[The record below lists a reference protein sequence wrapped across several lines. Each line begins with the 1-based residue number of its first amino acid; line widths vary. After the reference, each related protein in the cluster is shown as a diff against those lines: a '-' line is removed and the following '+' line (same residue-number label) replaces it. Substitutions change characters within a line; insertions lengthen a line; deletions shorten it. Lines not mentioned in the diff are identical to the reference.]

1 MIKKLLIALLAIEL
15 FLVTPLQLSP
25 QPVHAESSPEFGY
38 SIPFDLYGILS
49 EPHRF
54 AVKQVKEPGAKGRL
68 ETYEKTETGEYVLRN
83 TYDVTYRKDGPKAIY
98 GDLKSPGGPVI
109 RYIYRTTRTGMGG
122 RNKAGKAFGAFK
134 VSYPLPYDA
143 LPYQQNGEMS
153 LAQFNKIPAIN
164 RIDGILYP
172 HPRGMLGADIVIHT
186 QLKGSLGCLNI
197 ANEEMYRL
205 YNEDLVS
212 ENDTEIIPLVI
223 YDEDVTAPAVGQL
236 F

>member
-1 MIKKLLIALLAIEL
+1 MLKKSLVALLAIEL
-15 FLVTPLQLSP
+15 LLVTPLQM
-25 QPVHAESSPEFGY
+25 QFRPVHAEGASAEYNYATVDP
-38 SIPFDLYGILS
+38 YGILA
-49 EPHRF
+49 EPHHF
-54 AVKQVKEPGAKGRL
+54 AVKLVKEPGAKGML

-83 TYDVTYRKDGPKAIY
+83 TYPVTYRKEGPKTKY

-122 RNKAGKAFGAFK
+122 RNKAGETFGAYK
-134 VSYPLPYDA
+134 VSYPMPYDA
-143 LPYQQNGEMS
+143 LPYLQDGKMS

-186 QLKGSLGCLNI
+186 KVKGSLGCINI
-197 ANEEMYRL
+197 ENEEMARF
-205 YNEDLVS
+205 YNEDLVT
-212 ENDTEIIPLVI
+212 ENDKEIIPLII
-223 YDEDVTAPAVGQL
+223 YDEDVVAPWVGQI